1 MHLPEAAVAA
11 IMHAKLTD
19 VVHIQFHCMSFLH
32 QTQHMCR
39 VPARAQRF
47 YRYLHE
53 ERHYSQMTLLVS
65 LLAIPLTLG
74 KATVGVHQ
82 LQH

>member
-1 MHLPEAAVAA
+1 MSSSEMLHSL
-11 IMHAKLTD
+11 D
-19 VVHIQFHCMSFLH
+19 VIPVYQSR
-32 QTQHMCR
+32 HMYR

-53 ERHYSQMTLLVS
+53 EKHFSQMTLLVG

-74 KATVGVHQ
+74 KTTVAVHG
-82 LQH
+82 LHHIIVSIAAM